1 VATGGATSPDATD
14 GLRASAIAEAAILS
28 MARRASVAIGAE

>member
-1 VATGGATSPDATD
+1 MVTPDATD

-28 MARRASVAIGAE
+28 MTTKAPVAL